1 MSRLRGNGK
10 INKTSN
16 IEETA
21 NDNHARKLCS
31 TTYMHQF
38 YEEFFKIYL
47 AEREETHELIKQE
60 NGQTRRLMK
69 ELITTIKDKSSQTRI
84 SQLETSTMIFNKLDA
99 CHCDSKKLAKKTL
112 SQMNRPI
119 YFTDIISNKDSKNFT
134 I

>member
-10 INKTSN
+10 TNETSN

-21 NDNHARKLCS
+21 NDNHAGKLRS

-38 YEEFFKIYL
+38 YEEFIKVYL
-47 AEREETHELIKQE
+47 AEREKTHALIKQE

-84 SQLETSTMIFNKLDA
+84 SQL
-99 CHCDSKKLAKKTL
+99 
-112 SQMNRPI
+112 
-119 YFTDIISNKDSKNFT
+119 
-134 I
+134 